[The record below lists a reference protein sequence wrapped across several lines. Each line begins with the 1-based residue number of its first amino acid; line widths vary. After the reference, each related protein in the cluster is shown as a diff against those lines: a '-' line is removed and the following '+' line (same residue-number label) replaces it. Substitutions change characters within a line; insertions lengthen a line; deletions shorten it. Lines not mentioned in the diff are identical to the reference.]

1 MITSNFTGAAVKRLS
16 AQLLLILRKKIME
29 RANAELSI

>member
-16 AQLLLILRKKIME
+16 AQLLLNLRKKEMDRVNVEI
-29 RANAELSI
+29 SI